1 MQMTEREKRFLE
13 LAEEFQ
19 QDYCLLRDEVVNT
32 QFLDLSDDLYEKVH
46 VKLTKYADGGEE
58 PGNEETVQD

>member
-32 QFLDLSDDLYEKVH
+32 QFLDL
-46 VKLTKYADGGEE
+46 
-58 PGNEETVQD
+58 